1 MKRLIAVCIF
11 LLIGFSGRL
20 LAINSISPVDQIP
33 APTLVPPTRV
43 PQPESGELEILPSE
57 STVARIQANGAVKVG
72 ILYNAPPFGELNIR
86 GDVTGY
92 DADLAGSMAETW
104 GVEIEFVQV
113 TRQEDQWASMLRNG
127 EVDMVV
133 AARVHQRELDAVA
146 EFSDTYYRGE
156 QSVMVRAEDEAAEP
170 ANLANRRFGV
180 VIDSRAQDALNS
192 WLSRNGVPANIQ
204 TYLTLDR
211 AYVALV
217 AGEVD
222 GVVDSRYRLLQVSIQ
237 RPELTRILDSSIQM
251 EPFAIAMLRQDTS
264 LRDLVNRTLQYLAV
278 TERMKEIH
286 QTYFPGETYDV
297 VSVWANLGEEAP
309 TPSQYPTT
317 LSFPAAYAIPRI
329 QSGAPVR
336 VAGLIGVT
344 ADSDAPESERRLDAF
359 HRALLQEMV
368 SRWGATV
375 EFVPDSAT
383 NALELVA
390 AGQAEIAI
398 GVEPDWAWT
407 DRVDFT
413 GEYLL
418 HGERLMIRVDSDITG
433 FADLSGGKV
442 VITPAN
448 EPDAA
453 GQAVEIAE
461 TVNARIEIDQER
473 EQDLG
478 FVFLNDDEVDA
489 EAVFG
494 DSLKLIPHVQQN
506 PEQLRLLLDE
516 SGNARWYSRDFLPL
530 SMNFAVPEND
540 LDFRLLVEYTLQ
552 ELARD
557 GTLNS
562 LLQPLM
568 LQEDIPQF
576 EIWPGPSAYLSFS
589 LASR

>member
-1 MKRLIAVCIF
+1 
-11 LLIGFSGRL
+11 
-20 LAINSISPVDQIP
+20 
-33 APTLVPPTRV
+33 
-43 PQPESGELEILPSE
+43 
-57 STVARIQANGAVKVG
+57 
-72 ILYNAPPFGELNIR
+72 
-86 GDVTGY
+86 
-92 DADLAGSMAETW
+92 
-104 GVEIEFVQV
+104 
-113 TRQEDQWASMLRNG
+113 
-127 EVDMVV
+127 
-133 AARVHQRELDAVA
+133 
-146 EFSDTYYRGE
+146 
-156 QSVMVRAEDEAAEP
+156 
-170 ANLANRRFGV
+170 
-180 VIDSRAQDALNS
+180 
-192 WLSRNGVPANIQ
+192 
-204 TYLTLDR
+204 
-211 AYVALV
+211 
-217 AGEVD
+217 
-222 GVVDSRYRLLQVSIQ
+222 
-237 RPELTRILDSSIQM
+237 
-251 EPFAIAMLRQDTS
+251 
-264 LRDLVNRTLQYLAV
+264 
-278 TERMKEIH
+278 
-286 QTYFPGETYDV
+286 
-297 VSVWANLGEEAP
+297 
-309 TPSQYPTT
+309 
-317 LSFPAAYAIPRI
+317 
-329 QSGAPVR
+329 
-336 VAGLIGVT
+336 LIGVT

-359 HRALLQEMV
+359 HRALIQEMA

-375 EFVPDSAT
+375 EFVPDSAI

-390 AGQAEIAI
+390 AGQADIAI

-506 PEQLRLLLDE
+506 REQLRLLLDE